1 MTLPSYIKPIFTDK
15 SLSTDGITIVLS
27 TRARVKLGEIHNI
40 DYSSIN
46 NTCELINGNS
56 LSFDVYK
63 TLNGE
68 DEPLWDQIMD
78 LKLIYVPELDDYLE
92 ITSDMGIIAV
102 EGEELKIEGLS
113 KETTT
118 SLARCPPECCACAW

>member
-92 ITSDMGIIAV
+92 ITITDTDSLNQKKSISAV
-102 EGEELKIEGLS
+102 
-113 KETTT
+113 
-118 SLARCPPECCACAW
+118 